1 MNRSLLA
8 AVAGFGCL
16 LVSGI
21 PAHAHVVVGNRVF
34 PVTMTFD
41 DPGVGD
47 EVTLP
52 QFTWQRSAGPQND
65 YQVQWEFDKRI
76 TDTTAIIYNHGYDF
90 LGLAG
95 SKRHTGFE
103 NVAVTGKWQAFT
115 FPDHEFVVSLG
126 VIREFAGGA
135 GTAEIGGD
143 TFGSTSPTLYFG
155 KGLGDLPIGLAR
167 PLAITGEFSQS
178 IPDHRLNTAGDNNG
192 NPYTFQGSLSLQYSL
207 PYLQSQVKD
216 RARRFLWP
224 IQPAGGDRLRHA
236 DRRSRGRQSH
246 DADRRSRP
254 DLFRRQLSG
263 RSRGLGPRQQGRG
276 AKCRLPLPGACLP
289 RRHPSEQPG
298 QAHFQLSTRR
308 MRIST

>member
-16 LVSGI
+16 LVSAI

-216 RARRFLWP
+216 VGLGDFFGRFSPLVEIDYATP
-224 IQPAGGDRLRHA
+224 TGGPAGGNPMTLTVAPGLIYSGDSYQVGVAALVPGNKA
-236 DRRSRGRQSH
+236 AGQNVGF
-246 DADRRSRP
+246 
-254 DLFRRQLSG
+254 LFQVHVFLDDILPNS
-263 RSRGLGPRQQGRG
+263 LGKPI
-276 AKCRLPLPGACLP
+276 
-289 RRHPSEQPG
+289 
-298 QAHFQLSTRR
+298 FN
-308 MRIST
+308 